1 MTSSRF
7 TNLRVIFFRIIL
19 CSLII
24 GGGAYLMQSLILTRP
39 LPQTSDGD
47 EALPR
52 VPVIRMEL
60 EELPQRWT
68 GYGTVV
74 AIDSANI
81 PVRVNAIVKSV
92 PDRIRNGAH
101 VEVDE
106 VIAVLDPA
114 DYQEQLTISTER
126 LAQVDV
132 GENRLNLQEKI
143 SQDRR
148 DLALRDVELAE
159 DDYERVLK
167 AQEAGAALSR
177 EVDLVEQRLLQARQ
191 VVIIQDEV
199 LAQIPIRRAELAS
212 LRLAEEAAVRV
223 ASLNV
228 DRCTIKSPIA
238 GILSSVNLEPGE
250 AVLPGQP
257 IARVVDVDHLEIP
270 IHIASSARSD
280 ISVGD
285 EITVYRPGQDRGF
298 ATQISR
304 IAPVDDPT
312 TRTFAVYVDINAA
325 DVDLAPGLFVRG
337 EAVSGTQTLRTIIPR
352 RAIRNQR
359 IMLIEDGKMRTQ
371 PIITAFN
378 VNAAR
383 LETGIL
389 DDEWAVLEENLPEG
403 AYVVIEGS
411 REIDEGAIVDVKV
424 VNDAAERITP

>member
-1 MTSSRF
+1 M
-7 TNLRVIFFRIIL
+7 
-19 CSLII
+19 CALII
-24 GGGAYLMQSLILTRP
+24 GAGAYLMQSLVLTRP
-39 LPQTSDGD
+39 LPQRTDGD
-47 EALPR
+47 EARPQ
-52 VPVIRMEL
+52 VPVLRMEA
-60 EELPQRWT
+60 EQLPQRWI

-114 DYQEQLTISTER
+114 DYQEQLTISSER

-148 DLALRDVELAE
+148 DLALRDVQLAE

-199 LAQIPIRRAELAS
+199 LAQIPIRRAELSS

-285 EITVYRPGQDRGF
+285 EIAIFRPGQDRGF
-298 ATQISR
+298 DTTISR
-304 IAPVDDPT
+304 ISPVDDPA
-312 TRTFAVYVDINAA
+312 TRTFAVYVDINAE
-325 DVDLAPGLFVRG
+325 DIDLAPGLFVRG
-337 EAVSGTQTLRTIIPR
+337 EAVSSSETSRTIIPR

-359 IMLIEDGKMRTQ
+359 IMLVDDGKMRTQ

-378 VNAAR
+378 VNGVR
-383 LETGIL
+383 SESGIL
-389 DDEWAVLEENLPEG
+389 DDEWAVLEENLPSG
-403 AYVVIEGS
+403 TYVVIEGS
-411 REIDEGAIVDVKV
+411 REIDEGGLVEIKV
-424 VNDAAERITP
+424 INEDSERTIP